1 MSKESDNGNLSA
13 YPLNADQTYSP
24 SCDGLTKREL
34 FAALA
39 MQGLIIC
46 PGISSEAIAR
56 TSVREADLLL
66 KELAK

>member
-1 MSKESDNGNLSA
+1 MSEEINNGNLAVYPSQDPLYA
-13 YPLNADQTYSP
+13 Y
-24 SCDGLTKREL
+24 GLTKREL

>member
-1 MSKESDNGNLSA
+1 MSEEINNGNLAA
-13 YPLNADQTYSP
+13 YPSQDPPYA
-24 SCDGLTKREL
+24 DGLTKREL